1 MFLVIRIAKNSK
13 STFQKIQ
20 SDFLLIEEKGQFPYA
35 LIKGFNT
42 FKCNQTLH
50 RNRKYFYLYCLQS
63 FSTEQILEKRVN
75 DCFEINDKQII
86 KIVKKVKLL
95 NLKTKW
101 GEKSLFMI
109 YAGFESILVP
119 QNNGKQNTGEL

>member
-1 MFLVIRIAKNSK
+1 M
-13 STFQKIQ
+13 
-20 SDFLLIEEKGQFPYA
+20 
-35 LIKGFNT
+35 
-42 FKCNQTLH
+42 CNQTLH
-50 RNRKYFYLYCLQS
+50 RNRKHFYLYCLQS

-75 DCFEINDKQII
+75 DCFEINDKQKI
-86 KIVKKVKLL
+86 KIAKKVKLL

-119 QNNGKQNTGEL
+119 QNNGNQNTGEL